1 MYTLCLL
8 LFDYSLQIVIKSS
21 LDRLTDPS
29 ILICPQH
36 DAACR
41 VIARLK
47 KERDEAW
54 SSLAQSERQI
64 MLAASIAITSYATLS
79 SGKNVL
85 YPYSFRFTF
94 VSVSLI
100 FTFYLFIISF
110 DILAPKD
117 VDLALLDRKYMLELL
132 LPLLLS

>member
-21 LDRLTDPS
+21 LDQLIDLS
-29 ILICPQH
+29 ILICPQY
-36 DAACR
+36 DAACH

-110 DILAPKD
+110 DILSPKD
-117 VDLALLDRKYMLELL
+117 KDLGPAG
-132 LPLLLS
+132 